1 MSEDI
6 LNKYENKEEL
16 EVLKKHADKF
26 FILDEDD
33 DHENQLAKMFE
44 RLKDPFAKGK

>member
-6 LNKYENKEEL
+6 LDKYENKEEL
-16 EVLKKHADKF
+16 EVLKKHSDKF

-33 DHENQLAKMFE
+33 DHENQLAKMLE
-44 RLKDPFAKGK
+44 RLKRSFC